1 MDIERV
7 APALRLRLGPE
18 ATAGLVKAFDD
29 ANQEWTE
36 GVIGIQADRF
46 ERRLIE
52 ETSKVRVELANGL
65 SAVRHEMAL
74 GLAGVR
80 QEMAEGLAAVRQE
93 MAKGHADLREAI
105 ADQKFD
111 ILKWTFV
118 FWTGQFFV
126 TASFL
131 VMLLRALRPG

>member
-1 MDIERV
+1 MDPERV
-7 APALRLRLGPE
+7 VPALRLRLGPE
-18 ATAGLVKAFDD
+18 ATAGLVKAFDAAGD
-29 ANQEWTE
+29 AWTE
-36 GVIGIQADRF
+36 GVIEIVGDRF

-65 SAVRHEMAL
+65 SAVRQEMAQ
-74 GLAGVR
+74 GLAG
-80 QEMAEGLAAVRQE
+80 LRQE

>member
-1 MDIERV
+1 MDLERV
-7 APALRLRLGPE
+7 SPALRQRLGPE
-18 ATAGLVKAFDD
+18 GSAGLVKFFDAAGED
-29 ANQEWTE
+29 WTDRAIE
-36 GVIGIQADRF
+36 IVADRF
-46 ERRLIE
+46 ERRVIE
-52 ETSKVRVELANGL
+52 ETSKVRVEVANGL

-80 QEMAEGLAAVRQE
+80 QEMAEGLAAVRQD
-93 MAKGHADLREAI
+93 MAKGHADLRNAI
-105 ADQKFD
+105 ADQKFE

-126 TASFL
+126 TASFI